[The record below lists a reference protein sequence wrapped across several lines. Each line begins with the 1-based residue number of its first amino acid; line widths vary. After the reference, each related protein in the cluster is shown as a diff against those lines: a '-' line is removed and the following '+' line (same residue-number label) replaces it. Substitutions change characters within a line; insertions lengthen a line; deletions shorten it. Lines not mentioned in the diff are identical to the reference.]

1 MTKFTTTKCKI
12 KGFNKR
18 QSYLNHIR
26 YICDWDQSY
35 IILSKELEYKDSERL
50 NNQDHR
56 EKYLRNPKRH
66 MLIQKMF
73 LSVKMKKGMVEYENL
88 WKEKNNVVKY
98 ENHVMFDVSH
108 SHL

>member
-1 MTKFTTTKCKI
+1 
-12 KGFNKR
+12 
-18 QSYLNHIR
+18 
-26 YICDWDQSY
+26 
-35 IILSKELEYKDSERL
+35 
-50 NNQDHR
+50 
-56 EKYLRNPKRH
+56 